1 MDLKA
6 KIEKHL
12 LEIQKPSRYI
22 GGEVGSVIKDRDKVD
37 VRFAFCFPDTYDIG
51 MSHLGMKILYSLTNE
66 RENYWCERCFAPSE
80 DFEQIMR
87 ENDIPLYALE
97 SLDPIRD
104 FDFIG
109 FTLQYELS
117 YANIL
122 NMLDLAGIPVFA
134 KDRTPE
140 LTQIVV
146 AGGPCVCNPEP
157 LADFFDI
164 FILGEGEEVNLEL
177 MDLYWEMKQKGAA
190 RLEFLRAAAQI
201 EGIYVPQFYHF
212 SYKEDGTIDRLDV
225 DEGIPATV
233 RKRIIYDYDKV
244 YYPDNFVVP
253 FTEIVHDRV
262 SVEVLRGCIRGCRF
276 CQAGFIYRPFREKTA
291 DTIYKETKC
300 LCENTGYDEVSLA
313 SLSTSDHYDIDNM
326 LTKLIDY
333 TAGERINLSL
343 PSLRMDNFS
352 ESLLNKIKKVR
363 KSGLTFAAEGGT
375 QRLRDVIN
383 KNITEDE
390 IMNTCRI
397 AFEGGYTSVKL
408 YFMMGLPTETDED
421 IIGIAEL
428 AQRVVDLFYSIEDRP
443 RGKSVQ
449 VSVSCATFVP
459 KPFTPFEFEPQ
470 DTREMIEHKQKLLLD
485 STKSKK
491 VKISYHDPNVSMLE
505 VILAKGDR
513 RLCPAI
519 YAAWKKGCKFDSW
532 DEYFNFDRWMEAF
545 ADCGIDPSFYA
556 NRRFEYDEILPWD
569 HLDYLVDKAFLVREN
584 KTAHQSLT
592 TPNCRQRCS
601 GCGVNKKV
609 GRECFASGKSNV

>member
-1 MDLKA
+1 MELKD

-12 LEIQKPSRYI
+12 LEVQKPSRYI
-22 GGEVGSVIKDRDKVD
+22 GGEVGSVIKDKSKID

-80 DFEQIMR
+80 DFEAIMR

-122 NMLDLAGIPVFA
+122 NMLDLAGLPVFA
-134 KDRTPE
+134 ADRGDE
-140 LTQIVV
+140 LTNIVI

-164 FILGEGEEVNLEL
+164 FVLGEGEEVNLEL
-177 MDLYWEMKQKGAA
+177 IDLYWEMKQQGATKT
-190 RLEFLRAAAQI
+190 EFLRKACHI
-201 EGIYVPQFYHF
+201 EGVYVPRFYSF
-212 SYKEDGTIDRLDV
+212 VYKDDGTIDHLVVTDGAPEV
-225 DEGIPATV
+225 I
-233 RKRIIYDYDKV
+233 RKRIIKDFDSV
-244 YYPDNFVVP
+244 YYPENFVVP

-276 CQAGFIYRPFREKTA
+276 CQAGFIYRPFREKHT
-291 DTIYKETKC
+291 DTICRETKA

-313 SLSTSDHYDIDNM
+313 SLSTSDHSEIDPM

-333 TAGERINLSL
+333 TAAERINLSL
-343 PSLRMDNFS
+343 PSLRVDNFS
-352 ESLLNKIKKVR
+352 ESLLEKIKKVR

-383 KNITEDE
+383 KNVSEEE
-390 IMNTCRI
+390 IMNTCSI
-397 AFEGGYTSVKL
+397 AFRGGYSAVKL

-421 IIGIAEL
+421 IVGIADL
-428 AQRVVDLFYSIEDRP
+428 ANRIIDLFYSIEDRP
-443 RGKSVQ
+443 KGRGVQ
-449 VSVSCATFVP
+449 ISISCATFVP
-459 KPFTPFEFEPQ
+459 KPFTPFQFEPQ

-485 STKSKK
+485 SVKTKKIK
-491 VKISYHDPNVSMLE
+491 VSYHDPNVSQLE

-513 RLCPAI
+513 RLCKAI
-519 YAAWKKGCKFDSW
+519 YTAWKKGCKFDSW
-532 DEYFNFDRWMEAF
+532 EEYFNFGKWIEAF
-545 ADCGIDPSFYA
+545 KECGIDTSFYA

-569 HLDYLVDKAFLVREN
+569 HLDYLVSKEFFIREN
-584 KTAHQSLT
+584 KTAHKSVT
-592 TPNCRQRCS
+592 TPNCRLRCS

-609 GRECFASGKSNV
+609 GRDCFC